1 MLTSLLLSH
10 EVVSYSF
17 STPWTLACQTLP
29 MGFPRQEFW
38 SELLFPSPGDL
49 PHPGIKPMSSTLAGG
64 FFTNDP
70 QSVEQGGPADIVK
83 SSLNDT

>member
-1 MLTSLLLSH
+1 
-10 EVVSYSF
+10 
-17 STPWTLACQTLP
+17 